1 VLLQAGLSWVVIK
14 YQIHLLLFLLLIVF
28 FVLRIAREE
37 DSPFRLRSIYSFDI
51 LSQLNVRVRGDVE
64 RVHAGHLGYRVFT
77 SNEIFWLLKSLKV
90 VKVRYNALVII

>member
-1 VLLQAGLSWVVIK
+1 MLLQAGLSWVVIK
-14 YQIHLLLFLLLIVF
+14 YQIHLLLLLLLIVF
-28 FVLRIAREE
+28 FVLRIARKE
-37 DSPFRLRSIYSFDI
+37 DSPFRLRPIYSFDI

-90 VKVRYNALVII
+90 IKVRHHSLAIV